1 MTPRKDW
8 SDLVWAR
15 TEIEWCCNWLV
26 FVYVFG
32 QGVGDVLA
40 KKYSGNS
47 YWQYL
52 GWEGCVG
59 QQDGSIIQLGF
70 SLVFF
75 PNEYW
80 RNW

>member
-8 SDLVWAR
+8 SDLVLAR
-15 TEIEWCCNWLV
+15 TEMACVCVCVWA
-26 FVYVFG
+26 G
-32 QGVGDVLA
+32 GGGDVLA
-40 KKYSGNS
+40 KKDGGNS

-52 GWEGCVG
+52 GWEECVG
-59 QQDGSIIQLGF
+59 QQDGFIIQLGF